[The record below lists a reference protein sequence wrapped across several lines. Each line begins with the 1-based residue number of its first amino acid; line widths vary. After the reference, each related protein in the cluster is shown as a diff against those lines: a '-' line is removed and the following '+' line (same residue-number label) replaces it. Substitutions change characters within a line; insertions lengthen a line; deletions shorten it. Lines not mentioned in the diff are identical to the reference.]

1 MLVKSLAER
10 VYNTLLGWGE
20 PITNSEILDYLE
32 IEETPVN
39 RQRIAVIL
47 SSLKNRSKV
56 PIEAKSVTING
67 SKTRTYRIL
76 PTGGIPLKVKFNQ
89 VDQRLY
95 DQRTAGGKGKVKK
108 PASDNDR
115 LSEAPDKCDDQTF
128 ERLVESAR
136 QKEIAEECK
145 KNEMVEPESKLK
157 QYEELCY
164 HYIRSQK
171 GLFSSA
177 QVADY
182 YELSEEEGACLLTRV
197 SKRYTDIKLT
207 VYAKAQ

>member
-32 IEETPVN
+32 IEETPAN

-67 SKTRTYRIL
+67 SKTRKYRIL
-76 PTGGIPLKVKFNQ
+76 PSGGIPTKIKFNR
-89 VDQRLY
+89 VDQKVY
-95 DQRTAGGKGKVKK
+95 DQIVSGGKGKGRK
-108 PASDNDR
+108 PASDD
-115 LSEAPDKCDDQTF
+115 DDQTF

>member
-32 IEETPVN
+32 IEETPAN
-39 RQRIAVIL
+39 RQRIAVII

-108 PASDNDR
+108 PASDD
-115 LSEAPDKCDDQTF
+115 DDQTF

>member
-32 IEETPVN
+32 IEETPAN
-39 RQRIAVIL
+39 RQRVAVIL

-56 PIEAKSVTING
+56 PIEAKLVTING

-108 PASDNDR
+108 PASDD
-115 LSEAPDKCDDQTF
+115 DDQTF